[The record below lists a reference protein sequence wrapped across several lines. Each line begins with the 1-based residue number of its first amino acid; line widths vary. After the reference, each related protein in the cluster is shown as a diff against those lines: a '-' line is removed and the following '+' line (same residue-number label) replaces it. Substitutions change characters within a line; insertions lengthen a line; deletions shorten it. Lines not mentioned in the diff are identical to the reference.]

1 MSGNCYFI
9 GVSWGDTAVADHFRA
24 LGRGLAARGHQVVF
38 LIDGRRT
45 QDEDH
50 HSNPAVYTWP
60 SRRPTR
66 PRDFIFLRSLIHR
79 YRPDCLIA
87 NFGAVNTMILVGR
100 ALGVPVRVPWHH
112 TASDSDQLDI
122 DAGLSPR
129 MLRFLRWRK
138 RVVLTQASHVV
149 GISAATAGDLR
160 DVFGVPAEQTSIWP
174 LLLADPSAG
183 IQTAGATRD
192 EWHILCPGRVMWLK
206 GQDVL
211 INALPSLVER
221 FPRLRV
227 SFIGSGPQLEAFATL
242 ARERG
247 LGDGASGDGASGG
260 RCTFIGHVRHGE
272 VLQRMAEVALVV
284 VPSRAEALGLVNIES
299 LAVGTPVV
307 ASRVGGIGDAVRDGI
322 DGLLVP
328 PNDPA
333 ALAEAIGRL
342 LEDSAMRQRMGHAAR
357 QGFLERFELQANIG
371 RQVEWY
377 EQLVA
382 APTART
388 RGHSYEGITI

>member
-1 MSGNCYFI
+1 MSGDCYFI
-9 GVSWGDTAVADHFRA
+9 GVSWGDSAVADHFRA
-24 LGRGLAARGHQVVF
+24 LGCGLAARGHQVVF

-50 HSNPAVYTWP
+50 RSNPAVYTWP

-66 PRDFIFLRSLIHR
+66 PRDFIFLRNLIHR

-112 TASDSDQLDI
+112 TTSDQLDI

-138 RVVLTQASHVV
+138 RVVLARASHVV
-149 GISAATAGDLR
+149 AISAATAHDLR
-160 DVFGVPAEQTSIWP
+160 DVFGVPAEKTPIWP
-174 LLLADPSAG
+174 LLLADPYAD
-183 IQTAGATRD
+183 IQAAASTRD
-192 EWHILCPGRVMWLK
+192 EWHILCPGRVMWMK

-211 INALPSLVER
+211 INALPSLAER

-247 LGDGASGDGASGG
+247 VAG
-260 RCTFIGHVRHGE
+260 RCAFVGQVTHGE
-272 VLQRMAEVALVV
+272 VLRRMAEAALVV

-307 ASRVGGIGDAVRDGI
+307 ASRVGGIGDAVRDGL

-328 PNDPA
+328 PDDPA

-342 LEDSAMRQRMGHAAR
+342 LADPATRQRMGHAAR

-377 EQLVA
+377 EKLVA
-382 APTART
+382 ERTAQT
-388 RGHSYEGITI
+388 RGHSYEGKTI